1 MSLSRKKVNPLN
13 IALFLIGVAVS
24 LFATYKTIYYGC
36 DIDESYAITLSYR
49 LVMGDHLF
57 KEMWEVHQSSAIFM
71 APFIW
76 IYRHVAGN
84 TIGMVVYLRAVGCVI
99 QFLMSLALFH
109 SLSKHI
115 SKSASGM
122 LALIFYNFTPKYLNV
137 PEFCFLQ
144 YLFMTALLICVLYY
158 MHTPKKLWLFGM
170 GMSLAGTVLAYPQT
184 VLFVP
189 VQYFLLWLLIRKGEG
204 KDRSGKKLLWIF
216 AGEAICGVVFLGY
229 VLAFVSPVELV
240 NNIPMILADQ
250 SHSMNMAEK
259 IASLLWELL
268 GKCSW
273 LIPLVIVYEAACFW
287 FRKARKKEPVY
298 APEILLFVIWIF
310 WIVPFWLYD
319 ERPGVCHLDTFYLI
333 FAEFAGIGYLNL
345 RTKKTNESAI
355 ILRLASMVLLCMVA
369 VVSVSSNLSFYANGG
384 MLVPVIFL
392 IWTEFLMNR
401 TVKEEGVTDEEAS
414 VMGKKRA
421 AALVLLAS
429 ACLCFLL
436 ARCILIRFTA
446 LQQHTIFSQLH
457 PIAVGTAKGISVTE
471 QEHIQYH
478 SKMATLQKY
487 VGVEDSV
494 FYMGSDLYLYFLIG
508 NQIAVPTS
516 ISTPIFDQSVVEYY
530 ERYPYKMPD
539 IIFVDKYYV
548 DLDTAEFDADF
559 EAWLSENY
567 DLAHII
573 DEDAAQIIYRK

>member
-76 IYRHVAGN
+76 IYRHVVGN

-99 QFLMSLALFH
+99 QFLISLALFH

-115 SKSASGM
+115 SKPASGM
-122 LALIFYNFTPKYLNV
+122 LTLIFYNFTPKYLNV
-137 PEFCFLQ
+137 LEFCFLQ
-144 YLFMTALLICVLYY
+144 YLFMTAFLICVLNY
-158 MHTPKKLWLFGM
+158 MHRPKKWWLFGM
-170 GMSLAGTVLAYPQT
+170 GIALAGTVLSYPQT
-184 VLFVP
+184 ILLVP
-189 VQYFLLWLLIRKGEG
+189 LQYLLLWLLIRKREG
-204 KDRSGKKLLWIF
+204 KTDSGKKLLWIF
-216 AGEAICGVVFLGY
+216 AGEAMCGAAFLGY
-229 VLAFVSPVELV
+229 VLAFVSPAELI

-259 IASLLWELL
+259 ITSLLLELL

-273 LIPLVIVYEAACFW
+273 LIPLFIVYEVVCLW
-287 FRKARKKEPVY
+287 YRKAKKKEPLY
-298 APEILLFVIWIF
+298 APEILLFVIWVF

-333 FAEFAGIGYLNL
+333 FAEFVGIGYLNL
-345 RTKKTNESAI
+345 RTKKAHESATA
-355 ILRLASMVLLCMVA
+355 LRLADMVLLCMVA

-384 MLVPVIFL
+384 MLLPVIFL
-392 IWTEFLMNR
+392 VWTEFLMNR
-401 TVKEEGVTDEEAS
+401 TLKKEGVTDEETS
-414 VMGKKRA
+414 VMEKKRT

-446 LQQHTIFSQLH
+446 LQQHTVFSQLH

-530 ERYPYKMPD
+530 DRYPYKMPS

-548 DLDTAEFDADF
+548 NLDAMEFDETF
-559 EAWLSENY
+559 GEWLKKNY
-567 DLAHII
+567 DLENVIE
-573 DEDAAQIIYRK
+573 EDAAQIIYRK